1 MTGRAI
7 GHVITE
13 IADPA
18 TVRLISTAYI
28 VEPALAPLC
37 DGEDELRILER
48 LEAMS
53 SARLA
58 PARIPPGVDPAELL
72 TPSAGFGHSYVNAA
86 FCYVK
91 PAGNRFNDGTRGAWY
106 AGIADG
112 VAPDGATLTARA
124 EVVFHLTR
132 ELDHVGIYDNVTACR
147 ELLAGIIGPFHDL
160 GGARDEP
167 ALSPDIGTAYPAGQ
181 RLARKIL
188 GQGGNGILYP
198 SARRPGGR
206 CLAAFRPH
214 LIQNVRHGDTITFRW
229 TGARTPTTTVGTT
242 P

>member
-1 MTGRAI
+1 MTAI
-7 GHVITE
+7 AD

-28 VEPALAPLC
+28 IEPALAPLC
-37 DGEDELRILER
+37 DSDEELKILEA
-48 LEAMS
+48 LEGLS

-58 PARIPPGVDPAELL
+58 PVRMPAGVDPSELL
-72 TPSAGFGHSYVNAA
+72 TPAAGFGYTYVNAA

-91 PAGNRFNDGTRGAWY
+91 PGGNRFNDGTRGAWY
-106 AGIADG
+106 AGIG
-112 VAPDGATLTARA
+112 DGATLTAQA

-132 ELDHVGIYDNVTACR
+132 ELDNVGIYENVTAYR

-160 GGARDEP
+160 RGVPDAP
-167 ALSPDIGTAYPAGQ
+167 ALLPDMALAYPAGQ

-188 GQGGNGILYP
+188 AAGGNGVIYP
-198 SARRPGGR
+198 SARRAEGT

-214 LIQNVRHGDTITFRW
+214 LIQNIRHGDVITFEWR
-229 TGARTPTTTVGTT
+229 GSREAVVRTEP
-242 P
+242 

>member
-1 MTGRAI
+1 VI
-7 GHVITE
+7 QPVITD

-37 DGEDELRILER
+37 DTEDELSILER
-48 LEAMS
+48 LEGMS

-58 PARIPPGVDPAELL
+58 PARMPSGVDPAELL
-72 TPSAGFGHSYVNAA
+72 TPAAGFGYSYINAA

-91 PAGNRFNDGTRGAWY
+91 PEGNRFNDGTRGAWY
-106 AGIADG
+106 AGIG
-112 VAPDGATLTARA
+112 DGATLTAQA

-132 ELDHVGIYDNVTACR
+132 ELDHVGIYDNVTAYR
-147 ELLAGIIGPFHDL
+147 ELLSGIIGPFHDL
-160 GGARDEP
+160 GGMKDEP
-167 ALSPDIGTAYPAGQ
+167 ALSPDIATAYPAGQ

-188 GQGGNGILYP
+188 AEGGNGIVYP
-198 SARRPGGR
+198 SARRAGGR

-214 LIQNVRHGDTITFRW
+214 LIQNVRHGDTITFQW
-229 TGARTPTTTVGTT
+229 KGAREPTAIANAI
-242 P
+242 

>member
-1 MTGRAI
+1 MTT
-7 GHVITE
+7 ITD

-28 VEPALAPLC
+28 VEPALTPLC
-37 DGEDELRILER
+37 DTDEELRILEA
-48 LEAMS
+48 LEGLS

-58 PARIPPGVDPAELL
+58 PARMPAGVDPAELL
-72 TPSAGFGHSYVNAA
+72 NPAAGFGYTYVNAA

-91 PAGNRFNDGTRGAWY
+91 PDGNRFNDGTRGAWY
-106 AGIADG
+106 AGID
-112 VAPDGATLTARA
+112 DGASLTAQA

-132 ELDHVGIYDNVTACR
+132 ELDNVGIYENITAYR

-160 GGARDEP
+160 RGMSDEP
-167 ALSPDIGTAYPAGQ
+167 ALSPDIVTAYPAGQ

-188 GQGGNGILYP
+188 AEGGNGVIYP
-198 SARRPGGR
+198 SARRAGGV

-214 LIQNVRHGDTITFRW
+214 LIQNVRHGDVVTFEWR
-229 TGARTPTTTVGTT
+229 GKREAVVRVQGS
-242 P
+242 

>member
-1 MTGRAI
+1 VNGIAI
-7 GHVITE
+7 AE

-28 VEPALAPLC
+28 IEPALTPLC
-37 DGEDELRILER
+37 DTDEELRILER

-58 PARIPPGVDPAELL
+58 PARMPSGVDPSELL
-72 TPSAGFGHSYVNAA
+72 TPAAGFGHTYVNAA

-91 PAGNRFNDGTRGAWY
+91 PGGNRFNDGSRGAWY
-106 AGIADG
+106 AGIGEA
-112 VAPDGATLTARA
+112 ATLTAQA

-132 ELDHVGIYDNVTACR
+132 ELDNVGIYENITAYR

-160 GGARDEP
+160 RGMEDEP
-167 ALSPDIGTAYPAGQ
+167 ALSPDIDLAYPAGQ
-181 RLARKIL
+181 RLARKVL
-188 GQGGNGILYP
+188 AEGGNGVIYP
-198 SARRPGGR
+198 SARRAGGT

-214 LIQNVRHGDTITFRW
+214 LIQNVRHGDVITFEWKGGREPVVRV
-229 TGARTPTTTVGTT
+229 GAAV
-242 P
+242 

>member
-1 MTGRAI
+1 MIRPAI
-7 GHVITE
+7 AE

-28 VEPALAPLC
+28 IEPALAPLC
-37 DGEDELRILER
+37 DTEDELGILEA

-58 PARIPPGVDPAELL
+58 PVRMPPGVEPSELL
-72 TPSAGFGHSYVNAA
+72 TPAAGFGYTYVNAA

-91 PAGNRFNDGTRGAWY
+91 PGGNRFNDGTRGAWY
-106 AGIADG
+106 AGTGAS
-112 VAPDGATLTARA
+112 ATLTAQA

-160 GGARDEP
+160 GGLKDEP
-167 ALSPDIGTAYPAGQ
+167 ALSPDIAIAYPAGQ

-188 GQGGNGILYP
+188 AEGGNGVLYP
-198 SARRPGGR
+198 SARRAGHA
-206 CLAAFRPH
+206 CIAAFRPH
-214 LIQNVRHGDTITFRW
+214 LIQNVRHGDTITFQWSGSR
-229 TGARTPTTTVGTT
+229 APTIISTAA
-242 P
+242 